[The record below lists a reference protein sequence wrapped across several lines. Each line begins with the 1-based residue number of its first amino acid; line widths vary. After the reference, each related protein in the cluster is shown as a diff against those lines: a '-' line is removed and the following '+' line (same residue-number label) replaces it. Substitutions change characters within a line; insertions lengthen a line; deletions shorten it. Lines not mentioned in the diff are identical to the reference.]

1 MIAEMYRMY
10 RSFFTI
16 LPALMM
22 VVYFGGVI
30 ALVIYIIWLLHR
42 LVKAVE
48 RIAEKI

>member
-1 MIAEMYRMY
+1 MIATVY
-10 RSFFTI
+10 RSFFAI
-16 LPALMM
+16 LPALIM
-22 VVYFGGVI
+22 VIYFGGII